1 MKLVK
6 MIAIA
11 AGIASAAAC
20 APKNAEF
27 KYSIDSFAD
36 LRIMRYQVPGWENL
50 SLQQKEYI
58 YHLSEAAKLGRDIT
72 WDQYC
77 RFNLP
82 IRHAIEDIFA
92 NYSGPREGADWDAFV
107 VYAKRVFFSNGIHH
121 HYAEDK
127 FFPECSRE
135 YFASLL
141 ADVASEGETDPTAV
155 AAAAAEASAEAQ
167 PAAAAAETPAAHVEP
182 LPTSNV
188 YWTGA
193 EGLALTAEEL
203 LDVIYNP
210 DIYPQRRSTARDK
223 DIVAESAVNF
233 YGPGVSRKEVDD
245 FYARQAVKG
254 DKHPISYGLNSKVV
268 KEGGRL
274 VEKPWKV
281 GGIYSAAIERIC
293 RELEKAKEVAE
304 NDLQKAAIDKLIES
318 YTTGNLRTWD
328 DYNILWVQDTLG
340 TVDYVNGFIEDYD
353 DPLGR
358 KATWEGL
365 VNIKDAAAS
374 ARTETLSANAQWFE
388 DNSPVDPRFKKAE
401 CRGISAKVINAV
413 ALAGATYPST
423 PIGINLPNADWIRK
437 EHGSKSVTI
446 ANITHA
452 YNAAALEQPKS
463 VLGEFAWNQAEIEL
477 VKKYG
482 NVMDEIHTDLHEC
495 LGHGSGQLLPG
506 VSSTALGEYQSALE
520 EARADLFG
528 LYYCADPKM
537 VELGIVP
544 DREAYKAEYASYIR
558 NGIMTQFTRVELG
571 RQNTEAHMQ
580 NRKLIA
586 EWCYEK
592 GAADGVPGASG
603 SVIEKRVRDGKTYFV
618 VNDYEALRGLF
629 AELLAEIQR
638 IKSEG
643 DYEAGKALI
652 EKYAVDIDPEL
663 HREVRERYAALNLKP
678 YGGFVNPEIE
688 PVFDDEGVV
697 VDYVLSYPDDYLGQM
712 LYYGER
718 YRTL

>member
-1 MKLVK
+1 MLV
-6 MIAIA
+6 IA
-11 AGIASAAAC
+11 AGAVAAAAC
-20 APKNAEF
+20 TPKENAF

-36 LRIMRYQVPGWENL
+36 LRIMRYQVPGWDGLTL
-50 SLQQKEYI
+50 SQKEYI
-58 YHLSEAAKLGRDIT
+58 YHLSEAAKAGRDIT

-82 IRHAIEDIFA
+82 VRHAIEAIFA
-92 NYSGPREGADWDAFV
+92 DYSGAREGQQWEDFV

-127 FFPECSRE
+127 FFPACSE
-135 YFASLL
+135 DYFAGLL
-141 ADVASEGETDPTAV
+141 KDVSEDEGR
-155 AAAAAEASAEAQ
+155 
-167 PAAAAAETPAAHVEP
+167 
-182 LPTSNV
+182 
-188 YWTGA
+188 WTGA
-193 EGLALTAEEL
+193 EGLVLTNQEL
-203 LDVIYNP
+203 LKVIYDP
-210 DIYPQRRSTARDK
+210 DIYPQRRSSNSAG

-233 YGPGVSRKEVDD
+233 YGEGVTRKEVDE
-245 FYARQAVKG
+245 FYDAQALAG
-254 DKHPISYGLNSKVV
+254 DRHPVSYGLNSKVV
-268 KEGGRL
+268 KEDGKL
-274 VEKPWKV
+274 VEKKWMV
-281 GGIYSAAIERIC
+281 GGIYSSAIERIC
-293 RELEKAKEVAE
+293 SELLKAREFAE
-304 NDLQKAAIDKLIES
+304 NELQKSAIDKLVAYYRS
-318 YTTGNLRTWD
+318 GDLRTWD
-328 DYNILWVQDTLG
+328 EYNIEWVRDTLG

-374 ARTETLSANAQWFE
+374 ERTEILSANAQWFE
-388 DNSPVDPRFKKAE
+388 DHSPIDPRFRKSE
-401 CRGISAKVINAV
+401 CKGISAKVINAV

-437 EHGSKSVTI
+437 EYGSKSVTI

-452 YNAAALEQPKS
+452 YNAAALEQPNS
-463 VLGEFAWNQAEIEL
+463 VLAEFAWNKAEIEFA
-477 VKKYG
+477 KKFG
-482 NVMDEIHTDLHEC
+482 DKMDEIHTDLHEC

-506 VSSTALGEYQSALE
+506 VSSTALGEYQSTLE

-544 DREAYKAEYASYIR
+544 DKDAYKAEYASYIR

-571 RQNTEAHMQ
+571 KKNTEAHMQ

-592 GAADGVPGASG
+592 GLADN
-603 SVIEKRVRDGKTYFV
+603 VIEKRVRDGKTYFV
-618 VNDYEALRGLF
+618 VNDYKALRGLF
-629 AELLAEIQR
+629 GELLGEIQR

-643 DYEAGKALI
+643 DYEAGKALV
-652 EKYAVDIDPEL
+652 ETYAVNIDPEL
-663 HREVRERYAALNLKP
+663 HREVLERYRKLDLKP
-678 YGGFVNPEIE
+678 YGGFVNPGIKPVLDAAGKAVDFEI
-688 PVFDDEGVV
+688 
-697 VDYVLSYPDDYLGQM
+697 SYPDDYLGQM
-712 LYYGER
+712 LEYGIK

>member
-1 MKLVK
+1 MKQLKMLV
-6 MIAIA
+6 IA
-11 AGIASAAAC
+11 AGAVAAAAC
-20 APKNAEF
+20 TPKENAF

-36 LRIMRYQVPGWENL
+36 LRIMRYQVPGWDGL
-50 SLQQKEYI
+50 SLSQKEYI
-58 YHLSEAAKLGRDIT
+58 YHLSEAAKAGRDIT

-82 IRHAIEDIFA
+82 VRHAIEAIFA
-92 NYSGPREGADWDAFV
+92 DYSGAREGQQWEDFV

-127 FFPECSRE
+127 FFPACSE
-135 YFASLL
+135 DYFAGLL
-141 ADVASEGETDPTAV
+141 KDVSEDEGR
-155 AAAAAEASAEAQ
+155 
-167 PAAAAAETPAAHVEP
+167 
-182 LPTSNV
+182 
-188 YWTGA
+188 WTGA
-193 EGLALTAEEL
+193 EGLVLTNQEL
-203 LDVIYNP
+203 LKVIYDP
-210 DIYPQRRSTARDK
+210 DIYPQRRSSNSAG

-233 YGPGVSRKEVDD
+233 YGEGVTRKEVDE
-245 FYARQAVKG
+245 FYDAQALAG
-254 DKHPISYGLNSKVV
+254 DRHPVSYGLNSKVV
-268 KEGGRL
+268 KEDGKL
-274 VEKPWKV
+274 VEKKWMV
-281 GGIYSAAIERIC
+281 GGIYSYAIERIC
-293 RELEKAKEVAE
+293 SELLKAREFAE
-304 NDLQKAAIDKLIES
+304 NELQKSAIDKLVAYYRS
-318 YTTGNLRTWD
+318 GDLRTWD
-328 DYNILWVQDTLG
+328 EYNIEWVRDTLG

-374 ARTETLSANAQWFE
+374 ERTEILSANAQWFE
-388 DNSPVDPRFKKAE
+388 DHSPIDPRFRKSE
-401 CRGISAKVINAV
+401 CKGISAKVINAV

-437 EHGSKSVTI
+437 EYGSKSVTI

-452 YNAAALEQPKS
+452 YDAAALEQPNS
-463 VLGEFAWNQAEIEL
+463 VLAEFAWNKAEIEFA
-477 VKKYG
+477 KKFG
-482 NVMDEIHTDLHEC
+482 DTMDEIHTDLHEC

-506 VSSTALGEYQSALE
+506 VSSTALGEYQSTLE

-544 DREAYKAEYASYIR
+544 DKDAYKAEYASYIR

-571 RQNTEAHMQ
+571 KKNTEAHMQ

-592 GAADGVPGASG
+592 GLAGN
-603 SVIEKRVRDGKTYFV
+603 VIEKRVRDGKTYFV
-618 VNDYEALRGLF
+618 VNDYKALRGLF
-629 AELLAEIQR
+629 GELLGEIQR

-643 DYEAGKALI
+643 DYEAGKALV
-652 EKYAVDIDPEL
+652 ETYAVNIDPDL
-663 HREVRERYAALNLKP
+663 HREVLERYQKLNLKP
-678 YGGFVNPEIE
+678 YGGFVNPDIKPVLDAAGKAVDFEI
-688 PVFDDEGVV
+688 
-697 VDYVLSYPDDYLGQM
+697 SYPDDYLGQM
-712 LYYGER
+712 LEYGIK

>member
-1 MKLVK
+1 MKQLKMLV
-6 MIAIA
+6 IA
-11 AGIASAAAC
+11 AGAVAAAAC
-20 APKNAEF
+20 TPKENAF

-36 LRIMRYQVPGWENL
+36 LRIMRYQVPGWDGLTL
-50 SLQQKEYI
+50 SQKEYI
-58 YHLSEAAKLGRDIT
+58 YHLSEAAKAGRDIT

-82 IRHAIEDIFA
+82 VRHAIEAIFA
-92 NYSGPREGADWDAFV
+92 DYSGAREGQQWEDFV

-127 FFPECSRE
+127 FFPACSE
-135 YFASLL
+135 DYFAGLL
-141 ADVASEGETDPTAV
+141 KDVSEDEGR
-155 AAAAAEASAEAQ
+155 
-167 PAAAAAETPAAHVEP
+167 
-182 LPTSNV
+182 
-188 YWTGA
+188 WTGA
-193 EGLALTAEEL
+193 EGLALTNQEL
-203 LDVIYNP
+203 LKVIYDP
-210 DIYPQRRSTARDK
+210 DIYPQRRSSNSAG

-233 YGPGVSRKEVDD
+233 YGEGVTRKEVDE
-245 FYARQAVKG
+245 FYDAQALAG
-254 DKHPISYGLNSKVV
+254 DRHPVSYGLNSKVV
-268 KEGGRL
+268 KEDGKL
-274 VEKPWKV
+274 VEKKWMV
-281 GGIYSAAIERIC
+281 GGIYSSAIERIC
-293 RELEKAKEVAE
+293 SELLKAREFAE
-304 NDLQKAAIDKLIES
+304 NELQKSAIDKLVAYYRS
-318 YTTGNLRTWD
+318 GDLRTWD
-328 DYNILWVQDTLG
+328 EYNIEWVRDTLG

-374 ARTETLSANAQWFE
+374 ERTEILSANAQWFE
-388 DNSPVDPRFKKAE
+388 DHSPIDPRFRKSE
-401 CRGISAKVINAV
+401 CKGISAKVINAV

-437 EHGSKSVTI
+437 EYGSKSVTI

-452 YNAAALEQPKS
+452 YDAAALEQPNS
-463 VLGEFAWNQAEIEL
+463 VLAEFAWNKAEIEFA
-477 VKKYG
+477 KKFG
-482 NVMDEIHTDLHEC
+482 DTMDEIHTDLHEC

-506 VSSTALGEYQSALE
+506 VSSTALGEYQSTLE

-544 DREAYKAEYASYIR
+544 DKDAYKAEYASYIR

-571 RQNTEAHMQ
+571 KKNTEAHMQ

-592 GAADGVPGASG
+592 GLADN
-603 SVIEKRVRDGKTYFV
+603 VIEKRVKDGKTYFV
-618 VNDYEALRGLF
+618 VNDYKALRGLF
-629 AELLAEIQR
+629 GKLLGEIQR

-643 DYEAGKALI
+643 DYEAGKALV
-652 EKYAVDIDPEL
+652 ETYAVNIDPDL
-663 HREVRERYAALNLKP
+663 HREVLERYQKLNLKP
-678 YGGFVNPEIE
+678 YGGFVNPDIKPVLDAAGKAVDFEI
-688 PVFDDEGVV
+688 
-697 VDYVLSYPDDYLGQM
+697 SYPDDYLGQM
-712 LYYGER
+712 LEYGIK

>member
-11 AGIASAAAC
+11 AGIAAASAC
-20 APKNAEF
+20 APKSTDF

-58 YHLSEAAKLGRDIT
+58 FHLSEAAKLGRDIT

-77 RFNLP
+77 RYNLP
-82 IRHAIEDIFA
+82 VRHAIEDIFA
-92 NYSGPREGADWDAFV
+92 NYSGERKGEEWDAFV

-141 ADVASEGETDPTAV
+141 EDVSGDAAAV
-155 AAAAAEASAEAQ
+155 PEAAAEPAEA
-167 PAAAAAETPAAHVEP
+167 PADDAP
-182 LPTSNV
+182 V

-210 DIYPQRRSTARDK
+210 DIYPQRRSTARDA
-223 DIVAESAVNF
+223 DIVAASAVNF
-233 YGPGVSRKEVDD
+233 YGPGVSRKEVDE

-254 DKHPISYGLNSKVV
+254 DKHPVSYGLNSKVV
-268 KEGGRL
+268 KEGGKL
-274 VEKPWKV
+274 VEKQWKI
-281 GGIYSAAIERIC
+281 GGIYSTAIERIC
-293 RELEKAKEVAE
+293 DELRQAQAFAE
-304 NDLQKAAIDKLIES
+304 NDLQKAAIDKLIEY
-318 YTTGNLRTWD
+318 YTTGSLRTWD

-340 TVDYVNGFIEDYD
+340 TVDYVIGFIEDYD

-413 ALAGATYPST
+413 ALAGATYPAT

-452 YNAAALEQPKS
+452 YDAAALEQPKS
-463 VLGEFAWNQAEIEL
+463 VLAEFAWDQAEIDL

-482 NVMDEIHTDLHEC
+482 DTMSEIHTDLHEC

-544 DREAYKAEYASYIR
+544 NTEAYKAEYASYIR

-592 GAADGVPGASG
+592 GASAN
-603 SVIEKRVRDGKTYFV
+603 VIEKKVRNGKTYFV

-663 HREVRERYAALNLKP
+663 HKEVRERYAALNLKP

-688 PVFDDEGVV
+688 PVYGDDGSV
-697 VDYVLSYPDDYLGQM
+697 VDYAISYPDDYLGQM
-712 LYYGER
+712 LWYGEK

>member
-1 MKLVK
+1 MKQLKMLV
-6 MIAIA
+6 IA
-11 AGIASAAAC
+11 AGAVAAAAC
-20 APKNAEF
+20 TPKENAF

-36 LRIMRYQVPGWENL
+36 LRIMRYQVPGWDGL
-50 SLQQKEYI
+50 SLSQKEYI
-58 YHLSEAAKLGRDIT
+58 YHLSEAAKAGRDIT

-82 IRHAIEDIFA
+82 VRHAIEAIFA
-92 NYSGPREGADWDAFV
+92 DYSGAREGQQWEDFV

-127 FFPECSRE
+127 FFPACSE
-135 YFASLL
+135 DYFAGLL
-141 ADVASEGETDPTAV
+141 KDVSEDEGR
-155 AAAAAEASAEAQ
+155 
-167 PAAAAAETPAAHVEP
+167 
-182 LPTSNV
+182 
-188 YWTGA
+188 WTGA
-193 EGLALTAEEL
+193 EGLVLTNQEL
-203 LDVIYNP
+203 LKVIYDP
-210 DIYPQRRSTARDK
+210 DIYPQRRSSNSAG

-233 YGPGVSRKEVDD
+233 YGEGVTRKEVDE
-245 FYARQAVKG
+245 FYDAQALAG
-254 DKHPISYGLNSKVV
+254 DRHPVSYGLNSKVV
-268 KEGGRL
+268 KEDGKL
-274 VEKPWKV
+274 VEKKWMV
-281 GGIYSAAIERIC
+281 GGIYSSAIERIC
-293 RELEKAKEVAE
+293 SELLKAREFAE
-304 NDLQKAAIDKLIES
+304 NELQKSAIDKLVA
-318 YTTGNLRTWD
+318 YYRCGDLRIWD
-328 DYNILWVQDTLG
+328 EYNIEWVRDTLG

-374 ARTETLSANAQWFE
+374 ERTEILSANAQWFE
-388 DNSPVDPRFKKAE
+388 DHSPIDPRFRKSE
-401 CRGISAKVINAV
+401 CKGISAKVINAV

-437 EHGSKSVTI
+437 EYGSKSVTI

-452 YNAAALEQPKS
+452 YDAAALEQPNS
-463 VLGEFAWNQAEIEL
+463 VLAEFAWNKAEIEFA
-477 VKKYG
+477 KKFG
-482 NVMDEIHTDLHEC
+482 DTMDEIHTDLHEC

-506 VSSTALGEYQSALE
+506 VSSTALGEYQSTLE

-544 DREAYKAEYASYIR
+544 DKDAYKAEYASYIR

-571 RQNTEAHMQ
+571 KKNTEAHMQ

-592 GAADGVPGASG
+592 GLADN
-603 SVIEKRVRDGKTYFV
+603 VIEKRVKDGKTYFV
-618 VNDYEALRGLF
+618 VNDYKALRGLF
-629 AELLAEIQR
+629 GKLLGEIQR

-643 DYEAGKALI
+643 DYEAGKALV
-652 EKYAVDIDPEL
+652 ETYAVNIDPDL
-663 HREVRERYAALNLKP
+663 HREVLERYQKLNLKP
-678 YGGFVNPEIE
+678 YGGFVNPDIKPVLDAAGKAVDFEI
-688 PVFDDEGVV
+688 
-697 VDYVLSYPDDYLGQM
+697 SYPDDYLGQM
-712 LYYGER
+712 LEYGIK

>member
-1 MKLVK
+1 MKQLKMLV
-6 MIAIA
+6 IA
-11 AGIASAAAC
+11 AGAVAAAAC
-20 APKNAEF
+20 TPKENAF

-36 LRIMRYQVPGWENL
+36 LRIMRYQVPGWDGLTL
-50 SLQQKEYI
+50 SQKEYI
-58 YHLSEAAKLGRDIT
+58 YHLSEAAKAGRDIT

-82 IRHAIEDIFA
+82 VRHAIEAIFA
-92 NYSGPREGADWDAFV
+92 DYSGAREGQHWEDFV

-127 FFPECSRE
+127 FFPACSE
-135 YFASLL
+135 DYFAGLL
-141 ADVASEGETDPTAV
+141 KDVSEDEGR
-155 AAAAAEASAEAQ
+155 
-167 PAAAAAETPAAHVEP
+167 
-182 LPTSNV
+182 
-188 YWTGA
+188 WTGA
-193 EGLALTAEEL
+193 EGLVLTNQEL
-203 LDVIYNP
+203 LKVIYDP
-210 DIYPQRRSTARDK
+210 DIYPQRRSSNSAG

-233 YGPGVSRKEVDD
+233 YGEGVTRKEVDE
-245 FYARQAVKG
+245 FYDAQALAG
-254 DKHPISYGLNSKVV
+254 DRHPVSYGLNSKVV
-268 KEGGRL
+268 KEDGKL
-274 VEKPWKV
+274 VEKKWMV
-281 GGIYSAAIERIC
+281 GGIYSSAIERIC
-293 RELEKAKEVAE
+293 SELLKAREFAE
-304 NDLQKAAIDKLIES
+304 NELQKSAIDKLVAYYRS
-318 YTTGNLRTWD
+318 GDLRTWD
-328 DYNILWVQDTLG
+328 EYNIEWVRDTLG

-374 ARTETLSANAQWFE
+374 ERTEILSANAQWFE
-388 DNSPVDPRFKKAE
+388 DHSPIDPRFRKSE
-401 CRGISAKVINAV
+401 CKGISAKVINAV

-437 EHGSKSVTI
+437 EYGSKSVTI

-452 YNAAALEQPKS
+452 YDAAALEQPNS
-463 VLGEFAWNQAEIEL
+463 VLAEFAWNKAEIEFA
-477 VKKYG
+477 KKFG
-482 NVMDEIHTDLHEC
+482 DTMDEIHTDLHEC

-506 VSSTALGEYQSALE
+506 VSSTALGEYQSTLE

-544 DREAYKAEYASYIR
+544 DKDAYKAEYASYIR

-571 RQNTEAHMQ
+571 KKNTEAHMQ

-592 GAADGVPGASG
+592 GLAGN
-603 SVIEKRVRDGKTYFV
+603 VIEKRVKDGKTYFV
-618 VNDYEALRGLF
+618 VNDYKALRGLF
-629 AELLAEIQR
+629 GELLGEIQR

-643 DYEAGKALI
+643 DYEAGKALV
-652 EKYAVDIDPEL
+652 ETYAVNIDPEL
-663 HREVRERYAALNLKP
+663 HREVLERYQKLNLKP
-678 YGGFVNPEIE
+678 YGGFVNPDIKPVLDAAGKAVDFEI
-688 PVFDDEGVV
+688 
-697 VDYVLSYPDDYLGQM
+697 SYPDDYLGQM
-712 LYYGER
+712 LEYGIK

>member
-1 MKLVK
+1 MKQLKMLV
-6 MIAIA
+6 IA
-11 AGIASAAAC
+11 AGAVAAAAC
-20 APKNAEF
+20 TPKENAF

-36 LRIMRYQVPGWENL
+36 LRIMRYQVPGWDGL
-50 SLQQKEYI
+50 SLSQKEYI
-58 YHLSEAAKLGRDIT
+58 YHLSEAAKAGRDIT

-82 IRHAIEDIFA
+82 VRHAIEAIFA
-92 NYSGPREGADWDAFV
+92 DYSGAREGQQWEDFV

-127 FFPECSRE
+127 FFPACSE
-135 YFASLL
+135 DYFAGLL
-141 ADVASEGETDPTAV
+141 KDVSEDEGR
-155 AAAAAEASAEAQ
+155 
-167 PAAAAAETPAAHVEP
+167 
-182 LPTSNV
+182 
-188 YWTGA
+188 WTGA
-193 EGLALTAEEL
+193 EGLVLTNQEL
-203 LDVIYNP
+203 LKVIYDP
-210 DIYPQRRSTARDK
+210 DIYPQRRSSNSAG

-233 YGPGVSRKEVDD
+233 YGEGVTRKEVDE
-245 FYARQAVKG
+245 FYDAQAIAG
-254 DKHPISYGLNSKVV
+254 DRHPVSYGLNSKVV
-268 KEGGRL
+268 KEDGKL
-274 VEKPWKV
+274 VEKKWMV
-281 GGIYSAAIERIC
+281 GGIYSSAIERIC
-293 RELEKAKEVAE
+293 SELLKAREFAE
-304 NDLQKAAIDKLIES
+304 NELQKSAIDKLVAYYRS
-318 YTTGNLRTWD
+318 GDLRTWD
-328 DYNILWVQDTLG
+328 EYNIEWVRDTLG

-374 ARTETLSANAQWFE
+374 ERTEILSANAQWFE
-388 DNSPVDPRFKKAE
+388 DHSPIDPRFRKSE
-401 CRGISAKVINAV
+401 CKGISAKVINAV

-437 EHGSKSVTI
+437 EYGSKSVTI

-452 YNAAALEQPKS
+452 YDAAALEQPNS
-463 VLGEFAWNQAEIEL
+463 VLAEFAWNKAEIEFA
-477 VKKYG
+477 KKFG
-482 NVMDEIHTDLHEC
+482 DTMDEIHTDLHEC

-506 VSSTALGEYQSALE
+506 VSSTALGEYQSTLE

-544 DREAYKAEYASYIR
+544 DKDAYKAEYASYIR

-571 RQNTEAHMQ
+571 KKNTEAHMQ

-592 GAADGVPGASG
+592 GLAGN
-603 SVIEKRVRDGKTYFV
+603 VIEKRMKDGKTYFV
-618 VNDYEALRGLF
+618 VNDYKALRGLF
-629 AELLAEIQR
+629 GELLGEIQR

-643 DYEAGKALI
+643 DYEAGKALV
-652 EKYAVDIDPEL
+652 ETYAVNIDPDL
-663 HREVRERYAALNLKP
+663 HREVLERYQKLNLKP
-678 YGGFVNPEIE
+678 YGGFVNPDIKPVLDAAGKAVDFEI
-688 PVFDDEGVV
+688 
-697 VDYVLSYPDDYLGQM
+697 SYPDDYLGQM
-712 LYYGER
+712 LEYGIK

>member
-1 MKLVK
+1 MKQLKMLV
-6 MIAIA
+6 IA
-11 AGIASAAAC
+11 AGAVAAAAC
-20 APKNAEF
+20 TPKENAF

-36 LRIMRYQVPGWENL
+36 LRIMRYQVPGWDGLTL
-50 SLQQKEYI
+50 SQKEYI
-58 YHLSEAAKLGRDIT
+58 YHLSEAAKAGRDIT

-82 IRHAIEDIFA
+82 VRHAIEAIFA
-92 NYSGPREGADWDAFV
+92 DYSGAREGQQWEDFV

-127 FFPECSRE
+127 FFPACSE
-135 YFASLL
+135 DYFAGLL
-141 ADVASEGETDPTAV
+141 KDVSEDEGR
-155 AAAAAEASAEAQ
+155 
-167 PAAAAAETPAAHVEP
+167 
-182 LPTSNV
+182 
-188 YWTGA
+188 WTGA
-193 EGLALTAEEL
+193 EGLVLTNQEL
-203 LDVIYNP
+203 LKVIYDP
-210 DIYPQRRSTARDK
+210 DIYPQRRSSNSAG

-233 YGPGVSRKEVDD
+233 YGEGVTRKEVDE
-245 FYARQAVKG
+245 FYDAQALAG
-254 DKHPISYGLNSKVV
+254 DRHPVSYGLNSKVV
-268 KEGGRL
+268 KEDGKL
-274 VEKPWKV
+274 VEKKWMV
-281 GGIYSAAIERIC
+281 GGIYSSAIERIC
-293 RELEKAKEVAE
+293 SELLKAREFAE
-304 NDLQKAAIDKLIES
+304 NELQKSAIDKLVAYYRS
-318 YTTGNLRTWD
+318 GDLRTWD
-328 DYNILWVQDTLG
+328 EYNIEWVRDTLG

-374 ARTETLSANAQWFE
+374 ERTEILSANAQWFE
-388 DNSPVDPRFKKAE
+388 DHSPIDPRFRKSE
-401 CRGISAKVINAV
+401 CKGISAKVINAV

-437 EHGSKSVTI
+437 EYGSKSVTI

-452 YNAAALEQPKS
+452 YDAAALEQPNS
-463 VLGEFAWNQAEIEL
+463 VLAEFAWNKAEIEFA
-477 VKKYG
+477 KKFG
-482 NVMDEIHTDLHEC
+482 DTMDEIHTDLHEC

-506 VSSTALGEYQSALE
+506 VSSTALGEYQSTLE

-544 DREAYKAEYASYIR
+544 DKDAYKAEYASYIR

-571 RQNTEAHMQ
+571 KKNTEAHMQ

-592 GAADGVPGASG
+592 GLADN
-603 SVIEKRVRDGKTYFV
+603 VIEKRVKDGKTYFV
-618 VNDYEALRGLF
+618 VNDYKALRGLF
-629 AELLAEIQR
+629 GELLGEIQR

-643 DYEAGKALI
+643 DYEAGKALV
-652 EKYAVDIDPEL
+652 ETYAVNIDPDL
-663 HREVRERYAALNLKP
+663 HREVLERYRKLDLKP
-678 YGGFVNPEIE
+678 YGGFVNPDIKPVLDAAGKAVDFEI
-688 PVFDDEGVV
+688 
-697 VDYVLSYPDDYLGQM
+697 SYPDDYLGQM
-712 LYYGER
+712 LEYGIK

>member
-1 MKLVK
+1 MKQLKMLV
-6 MIAIA
+6 IA
-11 AGIASAAAC
+11 AGAVAAAAC
-20 APKNAEF
+20 TPKENAF

-36 LRIMRYQVPGWENL
+36 LRIMRYPVPGWDGL
-50 SLQQKEYI
+50 SLSQKEYI
-58 YHLSEAAKLGRDIT
+58 YHLSEAAKAGRDIT

-82 IRHAIEDIFA
+82 VRHAIEAIFA
-92 NYSGPREGADWDAFV
+92 DYSGAREGQQWEDFV

-127 FFPECSRE
+127 FFPACSE
-135 YFASLL
+135 DYFAGLL
-141 ADVASEGETDPTAV
+141 KDVSEDEGR
-155 AAAAAEASAEAQ
+155 
-167 PAAAAAETPAAHVEP
+167 
-182 LPTSNV
+182 
-188 YWTGA
+188 WTGA
-193 EGLALTAEEL
+193 EDLILTNQEL
-203 LDVIYNP
+203 LKVIYDP
-210 DIYPQRRSTARDK
+210 GIYPQRRSSNSAG

-233 YGPGVSRKEVDD
+233 YGEGVTRKEVDE
-245 FYARQAVKG
+245 FYDAQALAG
-254 DKHPISYGLNSKVV
+254 DRHPVSYGLNSKVV
-268 KEGGRL
+268 KEDGKL
-274 VEKPWKV
+274 VEKKWMV
-281 GGIYSAAIERIC
+281 GGIYSSAIERIC
-293 RELEKAKEVAE
+293 SELLKAREFAE
-304 NDLQKAAIDKLIES
+304 NELQKSAIDKLVA
-318 YTTGNLRTWD
+318 YYRCGDLRIWD
-328 DYNILWVQDTLG
+328 EYNIEWVRDTLG

-374 ARTETLSANAQWFE
+374 ERTEILSANAQWFE
-388 DNSPVDPRFKKAE
+388 DHSPIDPRFRKSE
-401 CRGISAKVINAV
+401 CKGISAKVINAV

-437 EHGSKSVTI
+437 EYGSKSVTI

-452 YNAAALEQPKS
+452 YDAAALEQPNS
-463 VLGEFAWNQAEIEL
+463 VLAEFAWNKAEIEFA
-477 VKKYG
+477 KKFG
-482 NVMDEIHTDLHEC
+482 DTMDEIHTDLHEC

-506 VSSTALGEYQSALE
+506 VSSTALGEYQSTLE

-544 DREAYKAEYASYIR
+544 DKDAYKAEYASYIR

-571 RQNTEAHMQ
+571 KKNTEAHMQ

-592 GAADGVPGASG
+592 GLADN
-603 SVIEKRVRDGKTYFV
+603 VIEKRVKDGKTYFV
-618 VNDYEALRGLF
+618 VNDYKALRGLF
-629 AELLAEIQR
+629 GKLLGEIQR

-643 DYEAGKALI
+643 DYEAGKALV
-652 EKYAVDIDPEL
+652 ETYAVNIDPEL
-663 HREVRERYAALNLKP
+663 HREVLERYQKLNLKP
-678 YGGFVNPEIE
+678 YGGFVNPDIKPVLDAAGKAVDFEI
-688 PVFDDEGVV
+688 
-697 VDYVLSYPDDYLGQM
+697 SYPDDYLGQM
-712 LYYGER
+712 LEYGIK

>member
-1 MKLVK
+1 MKHIK
-6 MIAIA
+6 MFAIA
-11 AGIASAAAC
+11 AGAVAAAAC
-20 APKNAEF
+20 GPKESTF
-27 KYSIDSFAD
+27 RYSIDSFAD

-50 SLQQKEYI
+50 SLAQKSYI
-58 YHLSEAAKLGRDIT
+58 YHLSEAAKFGRDIT

-77 RFNLP
+77 RYNLP
-82 IRHAIEDIFA
+82 VRHAIEKIFA
-92 NYSGPREGADWDAFV
+92 EYSGPREGQQWDDFV

-127 FFPECSRE
+127 FFPACGRD
-135 YFASLL
+135 YFAGLL
-141 ADVASEGETDPTAV
+141 ENVSKGEDTV
-155 AAAAAEASAEAQ
+155 
-167 PAAAAAETPAAHVEP
+167 
-182 LPTSNV
+182 
-188 YWTGA
+188 WTGA
-193 EGLALTAEEL
+193 EGVALSSEDL
-203 LDVIYNP
+203 LNIIYNP
-210 DIYPQRRSTARDK
+210 AVYPQRRSTDTSG

-233 YGPGVSRKEVDD
+233 YGEGVTRAEVDA
-245 FYARQAVKG
+245 FYASQAVPG
-254 DKHPISYGLNSKVV
+254 DRHPVSYGLNSKVV
-268 KEGGRL
+268 RENGIL
-274 VEKPWKV
+274 VEKKWMV

-293 RELEKAKEVAE
+293 SELLKAREFAE
-304 NDLQKAAIDKLIES
+304 NELQASAIDKLVE
-318 YTTGNLRTWD
+318 YYRTGDLRTWD
-328 DYNILWVQDTLG
+328 EYNIEWVRDTIG

-374 ARTETLSANAQWFE
+374 ERTEILSANAQWFE
-388 DNSPVDPRFKKAE
+388 DHSPIDPRFRKPE

-437 EHGSKSVTI
+437 EFGSKSVTI

-452 YNAAALEQPKS
+452 YDAAALEQPNS
-463 VLGEFAWNQAEIEL
+463 VLAEFAWNKAEIEL
-477 VKKYG
+477 TKKYG
-482 NVMDEIHTDLHEC
+482 DTMDEIHTDLHEC

-506 VSSTALGEYQSALE
+506 VSSTALGEYQSTLE

-544 DREAYKAEYASYIR
+544 DKDAYKAEYASYIR

-571 RQNTEAHMQ
+571 KKNTEAHMQ

-586 EWCYEK
+586 EWCFEK
-592 GAADGVPGASG
+592 GSAD

-618 VNDYEALRGLF
+618 VNDYEALRNLF
-629 AELLAEIQR
+629 GKLLGEIQR

-643 DYEAGKALI
+643 DYEAGKALV
-652 EKYAVDIDPEL
+652 ETYAVNIDPDL
-663 HREVRERYAALNLKP
+663 HREVFQRYEKLNLKP
-678 YGGFVNPEIE
+678 YGGFVNPDIR
-688 PVFDDEGVV
+688 PVTDADGTI
-697 VDYVLSYPDDYLGQM
+697 VDYQISYPDDYLGQM
-712 LYYGER
+712 LEYGVK

>member
-1 MKLVK
+1 MKQLKMLV
-6 MIAIA
+6 IA
-11 AGIASAAAC
+11 AGAVAAAAC
-20 APKNAEF
+20 TPKENAF

-36 LRIMRYQVPGWENL
+36 LRIMRYQVPGWDGLTL
-50 SLQQKEYI
+50 SQKEYI
-58 YHLSEAAKLGRDIT
+58 YHLSEAAKAGRDIT

-82 IRHAIEDIFA
+82 VRHAIEAIFA
-92 NYSGPREGADWDAFV
+92 DYSGAREGQQWEDFV

-127 FFPECSRE
+127 FFPACSE
-135 YFASLL
+135 DYFAGLL
-141 ADVASEGETDPTAV
+141 KDVSEDEGR
-155 AAAAAEASAEAQ
+155 
-167 PAAAAAETPAAHVEP
+167 
-182 LPTSNV
+182 
-188 YWTGA
+188 WTGA
-193 EGLALTAEEL
+193 EGLVLTNQEL
-203 LDVIYNP
+203 LKVIYDP
-210 DIYPQRRSTARDK
+210 DIYPQRRSSNSAG

-233 YGPGVSRKEVDD
+233 YGEGVTRKEVDE
-245 FYARQAVKG
+245 FYDAQALAG
-254 DKHPISYGLNSKVV
+254 DRHPVSYGLNSKVV
-268 KEGGRL
+268 KEDGKL
-274 VEKPWKV
+274 VEKKWMV
-281 GGIYSAAIERIC
+281 GGIYSSAIERIC
-293 RELEKAKEVAE
+293 SELLKAREFAE
-304 NDLQKAAIDKLIES
+304 NELQKSAIDKLVA
-318 YTTGNLRTWD
+318 YYRCGDLRIWD
-328 DYNILWVQDTLG
+328 EYNIEWVRDTLG

-374 ARTETLSANAQWFE
+374 ERTEILSANAQWFE
-388 DNSPVDPRFKKAE
+388 DHSPIDPRFRKSE
-401 CRGISAKVINAV
+401 CKGISAKVINAV

-437 EHGSKSVTI
+437 EYGSKSVTI

-452 YNAAALEQPKS
+452 YDAAALEQPNS
-463 VLGEFAWNQAEIEL
+463 VLAEFAWNKAEIEFA
-477 VKKYG
+477 KKFG
-482 NVMDEIHTDLHEC
+482 DTMDEIHTDLHEC

-506 VSSTALGEYQSALE
+506 VSSTALGEYQSTLE

-544 DREAYKAEYASYIR
+544 DKDAYKAEYASYIR

-571 RQNTEAHMQ
+571 KKNTEAHMQ

-592 GAADGVPGASG
+592 GLADN
-603 SVIEKRVRDGKTYFV
+603 VIEKRVKDGKTYFV
-618 VNDYEALRGLF
+618 VNDYKALRGLF
-629 AELLAEIQR
+629 GKLLGEIQR

-643 DYEAGKALI
+643 DYEAGKALV
-652 EKYAVDIDPEL
+652 ETYAVNIDPEL
-663 HREVRERYAALNLKP
+663 HREVLERYQKLNLKP
-678 YGGFVNPEIE
+678 YGGFVNPDIKPVLDAAGKAVDFEI
-688 PVFDDEGVV
+688 
-697 VDYVLSYPDDYLGQM
+697 SYPDDYLGQM
-712 LYYGER
+712 LEYGIK

>member
-1 MKLVK
+1 MKQLKMLV
-6 MIAIA
+6 IA
-11 AGIASAAAC
+11 AGAVAAAAC
-20 APKNAEF
+20 TPKENAF

-36 LRIMRYQVPGWENL
+36 LRIMRYQVPGWDGLTL
-50 SLQQKEYI
+50 SQKEYI
-58 YHLSEAAKLGRDIT
+58 YHLSEAAKAGRDIT

-82 IRHAIEDIFA
+82 VRHAIEAIFA
-92 NYSGPREGADWDAFV
+92 DYSGAREGQQWEDFV

-127 FFPECSRE
+127 FFPACSE
-135 YFASLL
+135 DYFAGLL
-141 ADVASEGETDPTAV
+141 KDVAGDEGR
-155 AAAAAEASAEAQ
+155 
-167 PAAAAAETPAAHVEP
+167 
-182 LPTSNV
+182 
-188 YWTGA
+188 WTGA
-193 EGLALTAEEL
+193 EGLVLTNQEL
-203 LDVIYNP
+203 LKVIYDP
-210 DIYPQRRSTARDK
+210 DIYPQRRSSNSAG

-233 YGPGVSRKEVDD
+233 YGEGVTRKEVDE
-245 FYARQAVKG
+245 FYDAQALAG
-254 DKHPISYGLNSKVV
+254 DRHPVSYGLNSKVV
-268 KEGGRL
+268 KEDGKL
-274 VEKPWKV
+274 VEKKWMV
-281 GGIYSAAIERIC
+281 GGIYSSAIERIC
-293 RELEKAKEVAE
+293 SELLKAREFAE
-304 NDLQKAAIDKLIES
+304 NELQKSAIDKLVAYYRS
-318 YTTGNLRTWD
+318 GDLRTWD
-328 DYNILWVQDTLG
+328 EYNIEWVRDTLG

-374 ARTETLSANAQWFE
+374 ERTEILSANAQWFE
-388 DNSPVDPRFKKAE
+388 DHSPIDPRFRKSE
-401 CRGISAKVINAV
+401 CKGISAKVINAV

-437 EHGSKSVTI
+437 EYGSKSVTI

-452 YNAAALEQPKS
+452 YDAAALEQPNS
-463 VLGEFAWNQAEIEL
+463 VLAEFAWNKAEIEFA
-477 VKKYG
+477 KKFG
-482 NVMDEIHTDLHEC
+482 DTMDEIHTDLHEC

-506 VSSTALGEYQSALE
+506 VSSTALGEYQSTLE

-544 DREAYKAEYASYIR
+544 DKDAYKAEYASYIR

-571 RQNTEAHMQ
+571 KKNTEAHMQ

-592 GAADGVPGASG
+592 GLAGN
-603 SVIEKRVRDGKTYFV
+603 VIEKRVKDGKTYFV
-618 VNDYEALRGLF
+618 VNDYKALRGLF
-629 AELLAEIQR
+629 GELLGEIQR

-643 DYEAGKALI
+643 DYEAGKALV
-652 EKYAVDIDPEL
+652 ETYAVNIDPEL
-663 HREVRERYAALNLKP
+663 HREVLERYQKLNLKP
-678 YGGFVNPEIE
+678 YGGFVNPDIKPVLDAAGKAVDFEI
-688 PVFDDEGVV
+688 
-697 VDYVLSYPDDYLGQM
+697 SYPDDYLGQM
-712 LYYGER
+712 LEYGIK

>member
-1 MKLVK
+1 MKQLKMLV
-6 MIAIA
+6 IA
-11 AGIASAAAC
+11 AGAVAAAAC
-20 APKNAEF
+20 TPKENAF

-36 LRIMRYQVPGWENL
+36 LRIMRYQVPGWDGLTL
-50 SLQQKEYI
+50 SQKEYI
-58 YHLSEAAKLGRDIT
+58 YHLSEAAKAGRDIT

-82 IRHAIEDIFA
+82 VRHAIEAIFA
-92 NYSGPREGADWDAFV
+92 DYSGAREGQQWEDFV

-127 FFPECSRE
+127 FFPACSEE
-135 YFASLL
+135 YFAGLL
-141 ADVASEGETDPTAV
+141 KDVSEDEGR
-155 AAAAAEASAEAQ
+155 
-167 PAAAAAETPAAHVEP
+167 
-182 LPTSNV
+182 
-188 YWTGA
+188 WTGA
-193 EGLALTAEEL
+193 EGLVLTNQEL
-203 LDVIYNP
+203 LKVIYDP
-210 DIYPQRRSTARDK
+210 DIYPQRRSSNSAG

-233 YGPGVSRKEVDD
+233 YGEGVTRKEVDE
-245 FYARQAVKG
+245 FYDAQALAG
-254 DKHPISYGLNSKVV
+254 DRHPVSYGLNSKVV
-268 KEGGRL
+268 KEDGKL
-274 VEKPWKV
+274 VEKKWMV
-281 GGIYSAAIERIC
+281 GGIYSSAIERIC
-293 RELEKAKEVAE
+293 SELLKAREFAE
-304 NDLQKAAIDKLIES
+304 NELQKSAIDKLVAYYRS
-318 YTTGNLRTWD
+318 GDLRTWD
-328 DYNILWVQDTLG
+328 EYNIEWVRDTLG

-374 ARTETLSANAQWFE
+374 ERTEILSANAQWFE
-388 DNSPVDPRFKKAE
+388 DHSPIDPRFRKSE
-401 CRGISAKVINAV
+401 CKGISAKVINAV

-437 EHGSKSVTI
+437 EYGSKSVTI

-452 YNAAALEQPKS
+452 YDAAALEQPNS
-463 VLGEFAWNQAEIEL
+463 VLAEFAWNKAEIEFA
-477 VKKYG
+477 KKFG
-482 NVMDEIHTDLHEC
+482 DKMDEIHTDLHEC

-506 VSSTALGEYQSALE
+506 VSSTALGEYQSTLE

-544 DREAYKAEYASYIR
+544 DKDAYKAEYASYIR

-571 RQNTEAHMQ
+571 KKNTEAHMQ

-592 GAADGVPGASG
+592 GLADN
-603 SVIEKRVRDGKTYFV
+603 VIEKRVKDGKTYFV
-618 VNDYEALRGLF
+618 VNDYKALRGLF
-629 AELLAEIQR
+629 GELLGEIQR

-643 DYEAGKALI
+643 DYEAGKTLV
-652 EKYAVDIDPEL
+652 ETYAVNIDPEL
-663 HREVRERYAALNLKP
+663 HREVLERYRKLDLKP
-678 YGGFVNPEIE
+678 YGGFVNPDIKPVLDAVGKAVDFEI
-688 PVFDDEGVV
+688 
-697 VDYVLSYPDDYLGQM
+697 SYPDDYLGQM
-712 LYYGER
+712 LEYGIK

>member
-1 MKLVK
+1 MKLFK

-11 AGIASAAAC
+11 VGIASAAAC

-50 SLQQKEYI
+50 SLEQKEYI

-82 IRHAIEDIFA
+82 VRHAIEDIFA
-92 NYSGPREGADWDAFV
+92 NYSGERKGEEWDAFV

-135 YFASLL
+135 YFAGLL
-141 ADVASEGETDPTAV
+141 EDVSGD
-155 AAAAAEASAEAQ
+155 AAAVPEAATEPAEA
-167 PAAAAAETPAAHVEP
+167 PADDAPA
-182 LPTSNV
+182 

-210 DIYPQRRSTARDK
+210 AVYPQRRSTDRSA
-223 DIVAESAVNF
+223 DIVAASAVNF

-268 KEGGRL
+268 RENGRL
-274 VEKPWKV
+274 VEKQWKI

-293 RELEKAKEVAE
+293 EELRQAQAFAE
-304 NDLQKAAIDKLIES
+304 NDLQKAAIDKLIEY
-318 YTTGNLRTWD
+318 YTSGSLRTWD

-452 YNAAALEQPKS
+452 YDAAALEQPKS
-463 VLGEFAWNQAEIEL
+463 VLAEFAWDQAEIDL

-482 NVMDEIHTDLHEC
+482 DTMSEIHTDLHEC

-544 DREAYKAEYASYIR
+544 DPEAYKAEYASYIR

-592 GAADGVPGASG
+592 GAAAN
-603 SVIEKRVRDGKTYFV
+603 VIEKKIRNGKTYFV

-652 EKYAVDIDPEL
+652 EKYAVDIDHEL
-663 HREVRERYAALNLKP
+663 HKEVRERYAALNLKP

-688 PVFDDEGVV
+688 PVYGDDGSV
-697 VDYVLSYPDDYLGQM
+697 VDYAISYPDDYLGQM
-712 LYYGER
+712 LWYGEK

>member
-1 MKLVK
+1 MKQLKMLV
-6 MIAIA
+6 IA
-11 AGIASAAAC
+11 AGAVAAAAC
-20 APKNAEF
+20 TPKENAF

-36 LRIMRYQVPGWENL
+36 LRIMRYQVPGWDGLTL
-50 SLQQKEYI
+50 SQKEYI
-58 YHLSEAAKLGRDIT
+58 YHLSEAAKAGRDIT

-82 IRHAIEDIFA
+82 VRHAIEAIFA
-92 NYSGPREGADWDAFV
+92 DYSGAREGQQWEDFV

-127 FFPECSRE
+127 FFPACSE
-135 YFASLL
+135 DYFAGLL
-141 ADVASEGETDPTAV
+141 KDVSEDEGR
-155 AAAAAEASAEAQ
+155 
-167 PAAAAAETPAAHVEP
+167 
-182 LPTSNV
+182 
-188 YWTGA
+188 WTGA
-193 EGLALTAEEL
+193 EGLVLTNQEL
-203 LDVIYNP
+203 LKVIYDP
-210 DIYPQRRSTARDK
+210 DIYPQRRSSNSAG

-233 YGPGVSRKEVDD
+233 YGEGVTRKEVDE
-245 FYARQAVKG
+245 FYDAQALAG
-254 DKHPISYGLNSKVV
+254 DRHPVSYGLNSKVV
-268 KEGGRL
+268 KEDGKL
-274 VEKPWKV
+274 VEKKWMV
-281 GGIYSAAIERIC
+281 GGIYSSAIERIC
-293 RELEKAKEVAE
+293 SELLKAREFAE
-304 NDLQKAAIDKLIES
+304 NELQKSAIDKLVAYYRS
-318 YTTGNLRTWD
+318 GDLRTWD
-328 DYNILWVQDTLG
+328 EYNIEWVRDTLG

-374 ARTETLSANAQWFE
+374 ERTEILSANAQWFE
-388 DNSPVDPRFKKAE
+388 DHSPIDPRFRKSE
-401 CRGISAKVINAV
+401 CKGISAKVINAV

-437 EHGSKSVTI
+437 EYGSKSVTI

-452 YNAAALEQPKS
+452 YDAAALEQPNS
-463 VLGEFAWNQAEIEL
+463 VLAEFAWNKAEIEFA
-477 VKKYG
+477 KKFG
-482 NVMDEIHTDLHEC
+482 DTMDEIHTDLHEC

-506 VSSTALGEYQSALE
+506 VSSTALGEYQSTLE

-544 DREAYKAEYASYIR
+544 DKDAYKAEYASYIR

-571 RQNTEAHMQ
+571 KKNTEAHMQ

-592 GAADGVPGASG
+592 GLADN
-603 SVIEKRVRDGKTYFV
+603 VIEKRVRDGKTYFV
-618 VNDYEALRGLF
+618 VNDYKALRGLF
-629 AELLAEIQR
+629 GELLGEIQR

-643 DYEAGKALI
+643 DYEAGKALV
-652 EKYAVDIDPEL
+652 ETYAVNIDPDL
-663 HREVRERYAALNLKP
+663 HREVLERYRKLDLKP
-678 YGGFVNPEIE
+678 YGGFVNPDIKPVLDAAGKAVDFEI
-688 PVFDDEGVV
+688 
-697 VDYVLSYPDDYLGQM
+697 SYPDDYLGQM
-712 LYYGER
+712 LEYGIK